1 MDPKDR
7 CRWRRS
13 RALDVMIRSLV
24 LFTHVVAVM
33 GLFVGLV
40 LEWFVLDGMRRA
52 ATREEGIT
60 WIRLIVAAQ
69 RVMSIAFGV
78 ILLSGLAL
86 GRQVGVLG
94 DGWILASYGAIL
106 LIGLSGGLMA
116 RRVVRPLR
124 LAIENPNDRTFIAAQ
139 ASASAWVAR
148 LALRSRVA
156 LALAI
161 VYLMIDKPDAGISI
175 VVISIALL
183 IAMLATLRKQPAASI
198 VVEGHR

>member
-7 CRWRRS
+7 SRRRRS

-24 LFTHVVAVM
+24 LFTHVVAVI

-40 LEWFVLDGMRRA
+40 LEWFVLDAMRRA

-94 DGWILASYGAIL
+94 DGWMLASYGAIL
-106 LIGLSGGLMA
+106 LIALSGGLMA

-124 LAIENPNDRTFIAAQ
+124 LAIENRNDRTFAAAQ

-161 VYLMIDKPDAGISI
+161 VYLMIGKPDVGVSI

-183 IAMLATLRKQPAASI
+183 IAMATLRKRPAASI

>member
-7 CRWRRS
+7 CRRRRS

-24 LFTHVVAVM
+24 LFAHVVGVI

-40 LEWFVLDGMRRA
+40 LEWFALDAMRRA

-60 WIRLIVAAQ
+60 WVRLIVAAQ

-78 ILLSGLAL
+78 ILLSGLFL

-94 DGWILASYGAIL
+94 DGWMLVSYGAIL
-106 LIGLSGGLMA
+106 LIALSGGLMA

-124 LAIENPNDRTFIAAQ
+124 LAIENPNDLTFIAAQ
-139 ASASAWVAR
+139 ASASAWAAR

-156 LALAI
+156 VALAI
-161 VYLMIDKPDAGISI
+161 VYLMIGRPDVAMSI
-175 VVISIALL
+175 VVMSIALL
-183 IAMLATLRKQPAASI
+183 IAMLATLRKQPATSI

>member
-7 CRWRRS
+7 SRRRRS

-24 LFTHVVAVM
+24 LFTHVVAVI

-40 LEWFVLDGMRRA
+40 LEWFVLDAMRRA

-94 DGWILASYGAIL
+94 DGWMLASYGAIL
-106 LIGLSGGLMA
+106 LIALSGGLMA

-124 LAIENPNDRTFIAAQ
+124 LAIENRNDRTFAAAQ

-161 VYLMIDKPDAGISI
+161 VYLMIGKPDVGVSI

-183 IAMLATLRKQPAASI
+183 IAMATLRKQPAASI